1 MKDGADLDQVSIRVV
16 RRDIS
21 RQTGQR
27 RSALCRCALY
37 PEPKPRPR
45 SSIRL
50 TFHLAKQVG
59 ITFAYWFN
67 FGMSFV
73 GGAIAWRLPVAIQAL
88 FAIFVSILVF
98 ALPES
103 PRWLF
108 VHGREEE
115 AVQVLCAVFDKLPTD
130 ESILAE
136 KTAILRAIE
145 IESDAQRNSSFM
157 ALFKADKVRT
167 RYRLFLAW
175 MIQMVNQVRGSPS
188 LV

>member
-1 MKDGADLDQVSIRVV
+1 
-16 RRDIS
+16 
-21 RQTGQR
+21 
-27 RSALCRCALY
+27 
-37 PEPKPRPR
+37 
-45 SSIRL
+45 
-50 TFHLAKQVG
+50 
-59 ITFAYWFN
+59 
-67 FGMSFV
+67 MSFV